1 MNTSIRVSCGGED
14 YAIRRFRPE
23 DADGLHAVLSDP
35 LVMRWIEPPYSAER
49 TRGFLQGKGLV
60 NPPAVYALADSE
72 DQIVGQVIFHP
83 YDEDSWELG
92 WIIAR
97 SRWGRGLATA
107 VTKAL
112 ILRCRES
119 GVKYCVIE
127 CVPKQ
132 TATVRVAEKCGFSP
146 AGQADGLLRYRLAL

>member
-1 MNTSIRVSCGGED
+1 MNTSIRVPCGGED
-14 YAIRRFRPE
+14 YTIRRFCQE
-23 DADGLHAVLSDP
+23 DADGLHAILSDTP
-35 LVMRWIEPPYSAER
+35 VMRWIEAPYSAEQ
-49 TRGFLQGKGLV
+49 TRVFLQGKGLV

-72 DQIVGQVIFHP
+72 DRIVGQVIFHP

-127 CVPKQ
+127 CVPEQ
-132 TATVRVAEKCGFSP
+132 IATARVAEKCGFSP
-146 AGQADGLLRYRLAL
+146 AEQADGLLRYRLAL